1 MPGPRSN
8 EDTAAY
14 VAALYDQF
22 LSRWE
27 TGENPSIEAYCAENP
42 GQAAHLRNHHQ
53 EQVEDLLVELLEQ
66 GGGEERLEAC
76 CLRWPAHAADLR
88 RLASRMRALEGLIDE
103 PQTEVTAA
111 QLEGAQVGRYRV
123 ISELGAGT
131 TGRVLRVWDDL
142 LHREVALKLLKRR
155 VGLDL
160 RQPLDQVSARFIEEA
175 QVTSQLDHPAIVPIH
190 ELGKADD
197 GQPFFT
203 MKLVKGDEFSRF
215 VDRVGRPSSDWS
227 LLRGLRLIQRAG
239 EALAYAHHK
248 RVIHRD
254 VKPGNIMVGRFGAV
268 YLVDWGLTRV
278 LDADPHAG
286 RITGMPTAGLPT
298 RGVQSVRSPGG
309 AGVELGTKAGTSLG
323 TPYYMSP
330 EQARGDTSMM
340 TPAVD
345 IYGLG
350 AVLYHMLAGE
360 PPYRRSGPNDS
371 VDQMLGRID
380 AGPPVELGTIAPG
393 IDARLCRIVARAMA
407 HDPDKRYGRMGELLA
422 DLTDF
427 IDGGTTLNSNAIGIP
442 EPHLPPAPGWGPFL
456 RQNAVV
462 LFLCAAL
469 VFMLGLWWTR
479 IFGPG

>member
-1 MPGPRSN
+1 M
-8 EDTAAY
+8 
-14 VAALYDQF
+14 
-22 LSRWE
+22 
-27 TGENPSIEAYCAENP
+27 
-42 GQAAHLRNHHQ
+42 Q
-53 EQVEDLLVELLEQ
+53 E
-66 GGGEERLEAC
+66 
-76 CLRWPAHAADLR
+76 
-88 RLASRMRALEGLIDE
+88 LEGLIDE
-103 PQTEVTAA
+103 PQTEVPAA

-131 TGRVLRVWDDL
+131 TGRVLRVWDDR

-155 VGLDL
+155 VGPNFG
-160 RQPLDQVSARFIEEA
+160 QPLDQVSARFIEEA

-190 ELGKADD
+190 ELGKTDE

-215 VDRVGRPSSDWS
+215 VDRVGQQSSDWS
-227 LLRGLRLIQRAG
+227 VLRGLRLIQRAG

-278 LDADPHAG
+278 LDSDPYAG
-286 RITGMPTAGLPT
+286 RIPGMPTTSLPT
-298 RGVQSVRSPGG
+298 RGVQSVRSPGS
-309 AGVELGTKAGTSLG
+309 AAIELGTRAGTSLG

-330 EQARGDTSMM
+330 EQARGDTASM

-371 VDQMLGRID
+371 VDKMLRRID
-380 AGPPVELGTIAPG
+380 AGPPVELGTIAPAL
-393 IDARLCRIVARAMA
+393 DARLCRIVGRAMA
-407 HDPDKRYGRMGELLA
+407 HDPKKRYGRMEDLLA

-427 IDGGTTLNSNAIGIP
+427 IDGGTTLNSNALGIP
-442 EPHLPPAPGWGPFL
+442 DSPPPAALSWGPFL
-456 RQNAVV
+456 RQNAVI

-469 VFMLGLWWTR
+469 TFMLGLWWNR
-479 IFGPG
+479 LLGHG